1 MRSGDPR
8 VVSAELHFMLDG
20 EQGMRKEKKQG
31 GKARTAQE
39 GKVGHPS
46 TEQHSLRLYKV
57 VSPHERN
64 IPLEIHI
71 TSLHFGR
78 YGCLIA

>member
-31 GKARTAQE
+31 GEARTAQE

-46 TEQHSLRLYKV
+46 TEQHSLRL
-57 VSPHERN
+57 
-64 IPLEIHI
+64 
-71 TSLHFGR
+71 
-78 YGCLIA
+78 